1 MLINEFFDDCNFT
14 CYTIRIMKIKTQKNP
29 DDLVTIKEWVEL
41 VEFIGENVTTKDD
54 LQNLK
59 TELVDKF
66 ENVFATKED
75 MRQMMEKSEEKTGKI
90 RDDVLSAKDE
100 ILHEVKAMREE
111 QIMHAGLHKIITDE
125 SETLKKRVTNVEY
138 RIGIEPVAA

>member
-1 MLINEFFDDCNFT
+1 
-14 CYTIRIMKIKTQKNP
+14 MKIKTQKNP